1 MKTLIMNRKYL
12 VSISTLV
19 LMALTITAEAQ
30 DDYIQGPWLWMI
42 APGSD
47 IDTDYLAVES
57 DGAITETQVAQ
68 NGVNEGDILGE
79 LQWSSGR
86 IHPSFRCGWF
96 LCESNNVQHVV
107 NAIELSS
114 VRNLSHYTAYA
125 LINIVSPRDQ
135 NNVQMGVGS
144 DDAVKI
150 WLNGI
155 VVHRNNVDRGT
166 SGIQDRFH
174 ANLKAGNNFLLVKVC
189 ENLGNWGMFF
199 TIYLDSKDFTTA
211 IPTGPINVA
220 ADTVIIAPEA
230 TDLSISHAATV
241 AWDTDSVSNVLSF
254 TDGALMGRVVSNR
267 IYLWNPHSEQP
278 QATLTY
284 DALIRDI
291 AVSPDGGILASGGM
305 DGTIQLW
312 NPQIDTHQAI
322 LRGPTNGGILSV
334 TISPDGGILA
344 SGSADGII
352 QLWNL
357 QTETLQTAIRADTN
371 GGILSIVFSP
381 DGSMLASGGVDGT
394 IRLWNPQTLAL
405 ETAIK
410 AHTDSIMSIAFNPH
424 SSQLASGGADGTI
437 ELWDSDTG
445 RHQATLNHE
454 LPVLSIAFNPDGS
467 MLASGSVGG
476 TAHLWDPRTRKI
488 QATLGHRSPVRCV
501 VFSPDG
507 SMIISGSQDGKTRQ
521 WRITTG
527 SETEPALEA
536 DVNGDGGVD
545 VQTEPAL
552 EADVNGDGRVDL
564 QDLAIVQ
571 SRLGQKGENKA
582 DVNGDGIVNV
592 ADLAL
597 VANAIE
603 DDAAAPSLQSQVL
616 EMFTASDVKQW
627 LSGAQ
632 QLDLTDARLQRGI
645 LFLEQLLA
653 VLIPKETALLANY
666 PNPFNPETWIPYH
679 LAKDADVTLT
689 IYAVD
694 GQVVRRLALGHQS
707 AGMYQNRSRAA
718 YWDGRNA
725 FGEPVASGLYF
736 YTLTAGDFTATR
748 KMLIRK

>member
-12 VSISTLV
+12 VSISVLV
-19 LMALTITAEAQ
+19 LIVVTITAEAQ
-30 DDYIQGPWLWMI
+30 DYIQGPWLWMI

-47 IDTDYLAVES
+47 IDTDYLAIES

-86 IHPSFRCGWF
+86 IYPTYRCGWF

-107 NAIELSS
+107 NAIALSS
-114 VRNLSHYTAYA
+114 DRNLSHYTAYA

-166 SGIQDRFH
+166 SGIQDRFT

-189 ENLGNWGMFF
+189 ENFGNWGLFF
-199 TIYLDSKDFTTA
+199 KIYLDSKDFTTA
-211 IPTGPINVA
+211 IPTGSIVNVA
-220 ADTVIIAPEA
+220 ADTVIIAPEV
-230 TDLSISHAATV
+230 TDLSIRHVATV
-241 AWDTDSVSNVLSF
+241 AWDTDSVSNIHSF
-254 TDGALMGRVVSNR
+254 ADGALIGGTVSNR
-267 IYLWNPHSEQP
+267 IYLWNPHSEQL

-291 AVSPDGGILASGGM
+291 AVSPDEGILASGSM

-312 NPQIDTHQAI
+312 DLQTETLQAI

-352 QLWNL
+352 QLWDL

-371 GGILSIVFSP
+371 GGILSVVFSP

-394 IRLWNPQTLAL
+394 IRVWNPQTLAL

-410 AHTDSIMSIAFNPH
+410 AHTDSVMSIAFNPH
-424 SSQLASGGADGTI
+424 NSQLASGGADGTI

-454 LPVLSIAFNPDGS
+454 LPILSIAFNPDGS
-467 MLASGSVGG
+467 RLASGSVGG
-476 TAHLWDPRTRKI
+476 TALLWDPRTRKI

-527 SETEPALEA
+527 AEIEPALEA
-536 DVNGDGGVD
+536 DVNGDEGVD
-545 VQTEPAL
+545 VQTEPTLA
-552 EADVNGDGRVDL
+552 ADVNGDGTVDL
-564 QDLAIVQ
+564 QDLAIVNA
-571 SRLGQKGENKA
+571 RLGQTGENTA

-603 DDAAAPSLQSQVL
+603 DDAAAPSLQPQVL
-616 EMFTASDVKQW
+616 ELFTAADVKRS
-627 LSGAQ
+627 LSAAQ
-632 QLDLTDARLQRGI
+632 HLDLTDTTSQRGI
-645 LFLEQLLA
+645 IFLQQLLIA
-653 VLIPKETALLANY
+653 LTPKETTLLANY

-679 LAKDADVTLT
+679 LSKDAEVTLH
-689 IYAVD
+689 IYALN
-694 GQVVRRLALGHQS
+694 GQLVRTLTLGHQP

-718 YWDGRNA
+718 YWDGKNT
-725 FGEPVASGLYF
+725 FGESVASGVYF
-736 YTLTAGDFTATR
+736 YRLTAGGFTATR